1 MRAEVV
7 AQGMPNEK
15 RPKPVVLII
24 LDGWGVAP
32 PHAGNAIA
40 LAKKPRL
47 DALIRTYPAMTLM
60 ASSKEVGLNWGEM
73 GNSEVGHL
81 NIGAGRVYYQTLP
94 RINRDIEV
102 GAFGTNQAFVH
113 ALEHVRKNKSKLHL
127 VGLVSTGG
135 VHSSLE
141 HFFSL
146 LEVCK
151 KYKFSNVFVHAIL
164 DGRDTIYNT
173 GIDFIRQLEAKMKEL
188 KIGKIASLSGRYY
201 AMDRDNRWE
210 RTEAAYNAMVLG
222 AGVQAESAEAAIA
235 ASYASQVYDEEFAPT
250 VVMAKD
256 APTAT
261 IGAGDA
267 VIFVNFRPDRAR
279 QLTQAFVLGQFDRF
293 PREKIQDLYFVTMTE
308 YEKGLPADVAYPP
321 VVITT
326 NLARLISDNGLKQLH
341 IAETEKYAHVTFF
354 LNGTIEDPYEGEDR
368 VIIPS
373 PRVSSYD
380 QKPEMSAQEIA
391 KRVVKEINADTYDFI
406 VLNFA
411 NGDMVGHT
419 GNLEATIV
427 AAETVDTAIGQI
439 VDAALA
445 HDGVVLITA
454 DHGNGEEMQNL
465 QTGEIDKEHSTN
477 PVPFIVVGKAW
488 EGQTGGVVEAVGGD
502 LSLTQPVG
510 MLADV
515 APTVIKILGIT
526 QPGEMTGRALI

>member
-1 MRAEVV
+1 
-7 AQGMPNEK
+7 MPNEK

-40 LAKKPRL
+40 TARKPRL
-47 DALIRTYPAMTLM
+47 DAITRTYPAMTLM

-94 RINRDIEV
+94 RINRDIEM
-102 GAFGTNQAFVH
+102 GAFVQNSAFVH
-113 ALEHVRKNKSKLHL
+113 ALEHARKNKSKLHL
-127 VGLVSTGG
+127 IGLTSIGG

-141 HFFSL
+141 HFYAL

-151 KYKFSNVFVHAIL
+151 RQKFNNVFVHAIL
-164 DGRDTIYNT
+164 DGRDTIYNS

-188 KIGKIASLSGRYY
+188 KTGKIATLSGRYY
-201 AMDRDNRWE
+201 AMDRDNRWD
-210 RTEAAYNAMVLG
+210 RVEAAYNAMVLG
-222 AGVQAESAEAAIA
+222 VGPQAESATSAIE
-235 ASYASQVYDEEFAPT
+235 ASYVNKVYDEEFAPT
-250 VVMAKD
+250 IIMAKG
-256 APTAT
+256 APVAG
-261 IGAGDA
+261 ILPGDA
-267 VIFVNFRPDRAR
+267 VIFTNFRPDRAR
-279 QLTQAFVLGQFDRF
+279 ELTQAFVLGQFDRF
-293 PREKIQDLYFVTMTE
+293 PREKIQDLYFVTMAE
-308 YEKGLPADVAYPP
+308 YEKGMPVDVAYPP
-321 VVITT
+321 IVITT
-326 NLARLISDNGLKQLH
+326 NLARLISDNSLKQLH

-354 LNGTIEDPYEGEDR
+354 LNGTIEDPYAGEDR

-380 QKPEMSAQEIA
+380 QKPEMSASEIA
-391 KRVVKEINADTYDFI
+391 KRVVKEINADAYDFI

-411 NGDMVGHT
+411 NSDMVGHT
-419 GNLEATIV
+419 GNVEATV
-427 AAETVDTAIGQI
+427 KGVEAVDTAIGEI

-445 HDGVVLITA
+445 HDGVVLVTA
-454 DHGNGEEMQNL
+454 DHGNGEEVQNL

-477 PVPFIVVGKAW
+477 PVPFLVIGKQW
-488 EGQTGGVVEAVGGD
+488 EGQTGGVAEAVGGD

-515 APTVIKILGIT
+515 APTVLKILGIT
-526 QPGEMTGRALI
+526 QPGEMTGRPLI